1 MLELVD
7 KLGGWPTLQGDKWKE
22 DKFTWHAVD
31 GIYLNYNSYLNII

>member
-31 GIYLNYNSYLNII
+31 GIYLN